1 MRLSAVFDDNVVTI
15 DGASRRVTWSSVLPA
30 KWHAFQWYDTVGEM
44 EYGDRNEKV
53 YDSALAALFQ
63 SLWNAGTD
71 GASPVADPTTDA
83 VAQARAAVLDQLV
96 LQAAQ
101 DPAASQVIKD
111 GAADLDKA
119 GIVLEVSAAPVKL
132 GG

>member
-30 KWHAFQWYDTVGEM
+30 KWHAFQWYGTVGEM
-44 EYGDRNEKV
+44 EYGDHNEKV
-53 YDSALAALFQ
+53 YDGALAALFK
-63 SLWNAGTD
+63 SAWDAGTD
-71 GASPVADPTTDA
+71 GGAPVADPTSDA
-83 VAQARAAVLDQLV
+83 LAQARAAVLDQLV

-111 GAADLDKA
+111 GAAQLDQAGVDL
-119 GIVLEVSAAPVKL
+119 EAAAVKL

>member
-1 MRLSAVFDDNVVTI
+1 MRLSAVFDDNVVTV
-15 DGASRRVTWSSVLPA
+15 DGASRRVTWSSILPA
-30 KWHAFQWYDTVGEM
+30 KWHAFQWYDTVGEL

-53 YDSALAALFQ
+53 YDGALAALFKAA
-63 SLWNAGTD
+63 WDAGTD
-71 GASPVADPTTDA
+71 GGAPVADPTTDA

-111 GAADLDKA
+111 GAAHLEST
-119 GIVLEVSAAPVKL
+119 GVVLEVSAGAVKL

>member
-1 MRLSAVFDDNVVTI
+1 MRLSAVFDDNVVTV
-15 DGASRRVTWSSVLPA
+15 DGASRRVIWSSVLPA

-53 YDSALAALFQ
+53 YDTALAALFK
-63 SLWNAGTD
+63 SAWDAGTAGD
-71 GASPVADPTTDA
+71 SPVADPATDA

-101 DPAASQVIKD
+101 DPAASQVVKD
-111 GAADLDKA
+111 GAAELDKA
-119 GIVLEVSAAPVKL
+119 GVVLDVSAAPVKAL
-132 GG
+132 G